1 MSEVNILG
9 KTVKISSTGGSGAQ
23 DMSGALTE
31 LAATVTAGKK
41 LLAQSL
47 QNKGVENIS
56 HTDNLTRMAE
66 AVDALDGAGNGLDAK
81 IPLLVLP
88 KAITGYVGI
97 SDTLLTAT
105 NREWRKLPGRPNIIC
120 RNYNSGVRLA
130 DTAGKTFDGTE
141 PVDLDIT
148 ISSIRTA
155 LGLASSDL
163 TFTNYPKF
171 WYDAATT
178 SFILI
183 TNDLKAVKIT
193 VSFNEVL
200 AQSTWT
206 AQLLHSSL
214 TSSDGNAI
222 SRGVDIICYNSS
234 QNKAVVYASDFYLV
248 DLASGTYKKFVWPK
262 SINTSNIT
270 TIFYG
275 YDYNGI
281 SAFVYKEPD
290 SYNNTPLTV
299 FFIDWDAPEESDYI
313 DTAEAFPSSAG
324 FVFDYENGKILTSN
338 FGEFDLSQR
347 TYTPGISVNRS
358 MCGNGESSS
367 GSRDRTFA
375 RIIAENGDIL
385 QLDSWCA
392 FSVFSPE
399 KEQRL
404 LPGGKAGQVAVWS
417 STYGMGTPSGLGSY
431 MTIGH
436 VMEIGG
442 KLCFCANEK
451 IYQPIIDY
459 TRFICWP
466 LTRNGTTVYLRPVEK
481 ITYEDFMSATS
492 PFLRESVILPV
503 DVSGGAQEAGAAGS

>member
-9 KTVKISSTGGSGAQ
+9 KTVKISATGGGAQ

-56 HTDNLTRMAE
+56 HTDNITRMAE

-88 KAITGYVGI
+88 KAITGYIGI
-97 SDTLLTAT
+97 DDTQLTAT
-105 NREWRKLPGRPNIIC
+105 NRQWRKLPGRPNIIW

-130 DTAGKTFDGTE
+130 DTVGKTFDGTE
-141 PVDLDIT
+141 PVDLDIPL
-148 ISSIRTA
+148 SAVRTA

-171 WYDAATT
+171 FYDAATT

-222 SRGVDIICYNSS
+222 SRSVDIICYNAA
-234 QNKAVVYASDFYLV
+234 QNKAVVYASDFYLA

-262 SINTSNIT
+262 ISTYNPPP
-270 TIFYG
+270 IFYG
-275 YDYNGI
+275 YEYNGI
-281 SAFVYKEPD
+281 SAFVVKNSD
-290 SYNNTPLTV
+290 NYNNTPLSV
-299 FFIDWDAPEESDYI
+299 IYINWADPSQSDYV
-313 DTAEAFPSSAG
+313 DTEEAFPSQAG

-347 TYTPGISVNRS
+347 TYTPGISVNRD
-358 MCGNGESSS
+358 MCGNGESSA

-404 LPGGKAGQVAVWS
+404 LPGGKAGQVAVFS
-417 STYGMGTPSGLGSY
+417 SIYGMGTPSGYQSY
-431 MTIGH
+431 ITLGH
-436 VMEIGG
+436 VMEIDG
-442 KLCFCANEK
+442 KICICDDEK
-451 IYQPIIDY
+451 IYEPIIDY

-503 DVSGGAQEAGAAGS
+503 DVSGGAQEAGAAGA

>member
-1 MSEVNILG
+1 MSKISILG
-9 KTVKISSTGGSGAQ
+9 KTVKISSTGASAQ

-47 QNKGVENIS
+47 ISKGVQNIS

-81 IPLLVLP
+81 IPLLILP
-88 KAITGYVGI
+88 KAISGYIGI
-97 SDTLLTAT
+97 DDTQLTAT

-222 SRGVDIICYNSS
+222 SRSVDIICYNAA

-262 SINTSNIT
+262 TLDTYRNPP
-270 TIFYG
+270 IFYG
-275 YDYNGI
+275 YEYNGI
-281 SAFVYKEPD
+281 SAFAFKQEA

-299 FFIDWDAPEESDYI
+299 FFIDWADPSQSDYV
-313 DTAEAFPSSAG
+313 DTAEAFPSQSG

-367 GSRDRTFA
+367 GSRDSTFA
-375 RIIAENGDIL
+375 RVTASNGDIL

-392 FSVFSPE
+392 FTVFSSD
-399 KEQRL
+399 KTQRL
-404 LPGGKAGQVAVWS
+404 LPGGKAGQAAVWS
-417 STYGMGTPSGLGSY
+417 STYGMGTPSGYCSY
-431 MTIGH
+431 MTLGH

-442 KLCFCANEK
+442 KICICDDGN
-451 IYQPIIDY
+451 IYEAIIDY

-492 PFLRESVILPV
+492 PLLRASVVLPV
-503 DVSGGAQEAGAAGS
+503 DVSGGAQEADAAGA

>member
-1 MSEVNILG
+1 MSGINILG
-9 KTVKISSTGGSGAQ
+9 KTVKISSTGGGGAQ

-47 QNKGVENIS
+47 TNKGVKNIS

-88 KAITGYVGI
+88 KAITGYIGI
-97 SDTLLTAT
+97 DDTQLTAT

-163 TFTNYPKF
+163 TFNNYPKF

-222 SRGVDIICYNSS
+222 SRSVDNIICYNSS

-248 DLASGTYKKFVWPK
+248 DLASGTYKKFVWSK
-262 SINTSNIT
+262 TLNTYNT
-270 TIFYG
+270 PPIFYG
-275 YDYNGI
+275 YEYNGI
-281 SAFVYKEPD
+281 SAFAFKESD
-290 SYNNTPLTV
+290 NYNNTPLTV
-299 FFIDWDAPEESDYI
+299 FFIDWADPSQSDYV
-313 DTAEAFPSSAG
+313 DTEEAFPSSAG

-347 TYTPGISVNRS
+347 TYTPGISANRS
-358 MCGNGESSS
+358 MCGNGESSA

-404 LPGGKAGQVAVWS
+404 LPGGKAGQTAVWS
-417 STYGMGTPSGLGSY
+417 STYGMGTPGGYGSY
-431 MTIGH
+431 MTLGH
-436 VMEIGG
+436 VMEIDG
-442 KLCFCANEK
+442 KICICDDEK
-451 IYQPIIDY
+451 IYEAIIDY

-492 PFLRESVILPV
+492 PLLRASVVLPV
-503 DVSGGAQEAGAAGS
+503 DVSGGAETA

>member
-1 MSEVNILG
+1 MSKISILG
-9 KTVKISSTGGSGAQ
+9 KTVKISSTGASAQ

-47 QNKGVENIS
+47 ISKGVQNIS
-56 HTDNLTRMAE
+56 HTDNLTRMAQ

-81 IPLLVLP
+81 IPLLILP
-88 KAITGYVGI
+88 KAISGYIGI
-97 SDTLLTAT
+97 DDSQLTAT
-105 NREWRKLPGRPNIIC
+105 NREWRKLPGKPNIIC

-163 TFTNYPKF
+163 TFTAYPKF
-171 WYDAATT
+171 WYDSATT

-206 AQLLHSSL
+206 AQLLQSSL

-222 SRGVDIICYNSS
+222 SGDVHIICYNAA
-234 QNKAVVYASDFYLV
+234 QNKAVVYSSYFYLV
-248 DLASGTYKKFVWPK
+248 DLASGSYTRFTWPK
-262 SINTSNIT
+262 NVNTYST
-270 TIFYG
+270 PPVFYG
-275 YDYNGI
+275 YDYGGV
-281 SAFVYKEPD
+281 SAFVYNERSSSAKPF
-290 SYNNTPLTV
+290 TV
-299 FFIDWDAPEESDYI
+299 FFIDWADPSQSDYV
-313 DTAEAFPSSAG
+313 DTEEAFPPQAG

-367 GSRDRTFA
+367 GSRDSTFA
-375 RIIAENGDIL
+375 RITASNGDIL
-385 QLDSWCA
+385 QLDSWCV
-392 FSVFSPE
+392 FTVFSSD
-399 KEQRL
+399 KTQRL
-404 LPGGKAGQVAVWS
+404 LPGGKAGQAAAWS
-417 STYGMGTPSGLGSY
+417 STYGMGTPSGYYSY
-431 MTIGH
+431 MTLGH
-436 VMEIGG
+436 VMEIDG
-442 KLCFCANEK
+442 KICICDDGN
-451 IYQPIIDY
+451 IYEAIIDY

-492 PFLRESVILPV
+492 PLLRASVVLPV
-503 DVSGGAQEAGAAGS
+503 DVSGGAEEADAETA

>member
-1 MSEVNILG
+1 MSEINILG
-9 KTVKISSTGGSGAQ
+9 RAVKISSTGGGAQ

-47 QNKGVENIS
+47 ISKGVQNIS
-56 HTDNLTRMAE
+56 HTDNLTRMAQ

-88 KAITGYVGI
+88 KAITGYIGI
-97 SDTLLTAT
+97 DDTQLAAT
-105 NREWRKLPGRPNIIC
+105 NREWRKLPGKPNIIC

-130 DTAGKTFDGTE
+130 DTTGKTFDGTE

-163 TFTNYPKF
+163 SFTTYPKF
-171 WYDAATT
+171 WYDSATT

-206 AQLLHSSL
+206 AQLLQSSL
-214 TSSDGNAI
+214 TPAGGDTI
-222 SRGVDIICYNSS
+222 SGSVSIICYNAA
-234 QNKAVVYASDFYLV
+234 QNKAIVYASDFYLV
-248 DLASGTYKKFVWPK
+248 DLASGSYAKFTWPK
-262 SINTSNIT
+262 TVNTYST
-270 TIFYG
+270 PPVWYG
-275 YDYNGI
+275 YDYGGV
-281 SAFVYKEPD
+281 SAFVLKENSSSANPF
-290 SYNNTPLTV
+290 TV
-299 FFIDWDAPEESDYI
+299 FFIDWADPAQSDYV
-313 DTAEAFPSSAG
+313 DTEEAFPPQAG

-347 TYTPGISVNRS
+347 TYTPGISVNRA
-358 MCGNGESSS
+358 MCGNGESAS
-367 GSRDRTFA
+367 GSRDSTFA
-375 RIIAENGDIL
+375 RITASNGDIL
-385 QLDSWCA
+385 QLDSWCV
-392 FSVFSPE
+392 FTVFSSE
-399 KEQRL
+399 KTQRL
-404 LPGGKAGQVAVWS
+404 LPGGKAGQAAVWY
-417 STYGMGTPSGLGSY
+417 STYGMGTPMGYNSY
-431 MTIGH
+431 MTLGH
-436 VMEIGG
+436 VMEING
-442 KLCFCANEK
+442 KICICDDGN
-451 IYQPIIDY
+451 IYEAIIDY

-492 PFLRESVILPV
+492 PLLRASVVLPV
-503 DVSGGAQEAGAAGS
+503 DVSGAEQAGAEEV